1 LRHSGQVTAN
11 VTAEVTA
18 LRLPPSLRS
27 SPRCDTRC
35 DADPARQKT
44 PYKRLGV
51 SKSLPRSGGV
61 TANVTAS
68 LHRPGFLSRAILKTS
83 AQCVRGSRL
92 STMPP
97 SFLCDA
103 RCDACCDTP
112 PVTQKRHPPQKF
124 QKFITAAPRLMW
136 SAPGSRA
143 STRLD
148 IEFTYLR
155 GGLAWGRPPRRFT

>member
-1 LRHSGQVTAN
+1 VSFLRHSGQVTAD

-18 LRLPPSLRS
+18 FRHPPSLRS
-27 SPRCDTRC
+27 SQRCDIRC

-61 TANVTAS
+61 TASVTAG
-68 LHRPGFLSRAILKTS
+68 LRRFGFLSREILKMS

-92 STMPP
+92 STVTP

-103 RCDACCDTP
+103 WCDACCDAP
-112 PVTQKRHPPQKF
+112 PVTQKRHPPAKIS
-124 QKFITAAPRLMW
+124 KIYYRPCRGLCGVRL
-136 SAPGSRA
+136 A
-143 STRLD
+143 
-148 IEFTYLR
+148 R
-155 GGLAWGRPPRRFT
+155 GPLLTWI